1 MGCGVFSVTVSIMDD
16 DDEPP
21 WMGSRR
27 IAEKIPQAISHNA
40 LTSNIAALAHPAPA
54 AYRPSMAIKK
64 GRSPKAPPLS
74 SRSQR
79 C

>member
-27 IAEKIPQAISHNA
+27 VAEEIPQAISH
-40 LTSNIAALAHPAPA
+40 
-54 AYRPSMAIKK
+54 K
-64 GRSPKAPPLS
+64 
-74 SRSQR
+74 
-79 C
+79 